1 LVGFLAIAD
10 AIDLVLPE
18 LIPSAR
24 GIVVVVEL
32 VVLLEV
38 VVVER
43 VVDGL
48 SLVSTGEVMTSGV
61 GSVAVLVA
69 DGEVV
74 VDEGEVVATVVVV
87 VVGA

>member
-1 LVGFLAIAD
+1 MGFLAIAD